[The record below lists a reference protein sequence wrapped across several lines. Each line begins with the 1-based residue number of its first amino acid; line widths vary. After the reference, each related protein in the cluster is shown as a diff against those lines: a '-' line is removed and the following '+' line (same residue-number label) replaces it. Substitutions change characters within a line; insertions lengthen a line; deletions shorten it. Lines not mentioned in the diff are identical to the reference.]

1 MKDIKEILCDNLL
14 ELRKNAGITQKDL
27 SNSLNV
33 SDKSVSRWER
43 GDSVPD
49 LALLKK
55 LAEFYNVSVDYLL
68 TEQKP
73 VSENRQ
79 KYNEN
84 ILKLQK
90 IKQITMML
98 LLICSVWF
106 VGSFLYVYFSTVYSV
121 SYWQIFV
128 WCVPCSFAVVC
139 ITNLLWKTLKY
150 DVIYYSCFIWTL
162 LISLYLQLLQYNF
175 IVVFIIGIP
184 VQIAILLYYFLK
196 K

>member
-84 ILKLQK
+84 I
-90 IKQITMML
+90 
-98 LLICSVWF
+98 
-106 VGSFLYVYFSTVYSV
+106 
-121 SYWQIFV
+121 
-128 WCVPCSFAVVC
+128 
-139 ITNLLWKTLKY
+139 
-150 DVIYYSCFIWTL
+150 
-162 LISLYLQLLQYNF
+162 SLYFHILQDFTNSPLPLLNF
-175 IVVFIIGIP
+175 Y
-184 VQIAILLYYFLK
+184 QLY
-196 K
+196 